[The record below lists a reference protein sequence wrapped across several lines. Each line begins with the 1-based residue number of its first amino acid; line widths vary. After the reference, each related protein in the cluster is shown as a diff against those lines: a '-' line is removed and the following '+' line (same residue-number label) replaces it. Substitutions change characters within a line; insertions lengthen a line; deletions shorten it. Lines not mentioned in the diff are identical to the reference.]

1 MEGKIYQSH
10 RRHAI
15 TSLQSHSNQCLSR
28 IFIPMSFSDNFKT
41 IHTLLKSNQ

>member
-15 TSLQSHSNQCLSR
+15 TSLQSQPDQCLSR
-28 IFIPMSFSDNFKT
+28 IFIPMSFFDNFKT
-41 IHTLLKSNQ
+41 IYTLIIQYK